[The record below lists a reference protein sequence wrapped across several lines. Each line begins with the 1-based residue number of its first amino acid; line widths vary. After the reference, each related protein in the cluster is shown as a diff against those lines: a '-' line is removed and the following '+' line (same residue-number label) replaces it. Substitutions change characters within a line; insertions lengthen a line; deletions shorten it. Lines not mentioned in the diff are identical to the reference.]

1 MGRAP
6 CCDKTKVKRGTWSPE
21 EDITL
26 KNYIEKFGTVSNWIS
41 LPQKAGLMRCG
52 KSCRLR
58 WLNYLRPN
66 IKHGGFTEE
75 EDNIILSLYHNMG
88 SRWSVIASHLPGRTD
103 NDVKNYWN
111 TKLKKKLLLKNTT
124 FKSTTKTKL
133 NTYCHRN
140 SDCSNTST
148 SGVLQHAM
156 INANYQQNLVPEV
169 MLSDPIQVP
178 ESGSPSTYICS
189 SGGVSTSSQEVTSLS
204 PFENKDGLWPGN
216 GGGGAAQDDD
226 GFLMGLVASGFYY
239 DLLNDFDFEEKI
251 G

>member
-1 MGRAP
+1 MFG
-6 CCDKTKVKRGTWSPE
+6 KTLLLT
-21 EDITL
+21 
-26 KNYIEKFGTVSNWIS
+26 
-41 LPQKAGLMRCG
+41 
-52 KSCRLR
+52 
-58 WLNYLRPN
+58 
-66 IKHGGFTEE
+66 
-75 EDNIILSLYHNMG
+75 
-88 SRWSVIASHLPGRTD
+88 GRTD

-124 FKSTTKTKL
+124 FKSTTNTKL
-133 NTYCHRN
+133 NTYCHGN

-156 INANYQQNLVPEV
+156 INANYQQNL
-169 MLSDPIQVP
+169 VP